1 MDSCKW
7 FQSILKFFHCHYL
20 KTGSLDSTRLKDL
33 LLLRIH
39 TFFKQHLDLYDFT
52 FIFLLV
58 HVPLMNF

>member
-1 MDSCKW
+1 MVPKHPQVLPLS
-7 FQSILKFFHCHYL
+7 YL

-33 LLLRIH
+33 LLPRIH

-52 FIFLLV
+52 FIFPLV